1 MNRFKRLVRTTTIMD
16 FIPLILGVVVT
27 VGCWVYIEMLE
38 NGFAGITAFI
48 NGINSE
54 SVTAGYEVL
63 GGVMG
68 YLGLGLIGIAL
79 GLIMVFAIGLAVWM
93 ITPVISGFIC
103 LGKFKKAFY
112 LGDVRKSVRNDSIIK
127 IVFNGLLC
135 ALIIWTMIDSRE
147 SLFTLLG
154 MLVYP
159 GIVTGISAYTLV
171 ELNKE

>member
-1 MNRFKRLVRTTTIMD
+1 MKRFKGLVRTTTIMD
-16 FIPLILGVVVT
+16 LIPLVLGVVVT
-27 VGCWVYIEMLE
+27 TGSWVYIEMLE

-48 NGINSE
+48 NGIDSE

-63 GGVMG
+63 SGVMG
-68 YLGLGLIGIAL
+68 YLGLGLLGVAL

-103 LGKFKKAFY
+103 LKKFKKAFY
-112 LGDVRKSVRNDSIIK
+112 LGDVRKSIRSDSIIK
-127 IVFNGLLC
+127 IIFNGLLC

-147 SLFTLLG
+147 SLFTLMG
-154 MLVYP
+154 MLMYP

>member
-1 MNRFKRLVRTTTIMD
+1 MD
-16 FIPLILGVVVT
+16 LIPLVLGVIAT
-27 VGCWVYIEMLE
+27 VASWAYIEMLE

-48 NGINSE
+48 NGIDSD

-68 YLGLGLIGIAL
+68 YLGLGLIGVAL

-112 LGDVRKSVRNDSIIK
+112 LGDSIIK

-154 MLVYP
+154 MLIYP
-159 GIVTGISAYTLV
+159 GIVTGISVHTLT